1 MKLFHLWIPT
11 LTLAILASLFLTHSC
26 QSDHAG
32 DADLYAAVPKSS
44 VLIIESRGLGQAL
57 NNLSETSMHSQVDSL
72 PPILAF
78 TEEVKSLKANFDTDS
93 LDDFLKKRPVITA
106 VALSGAEKYGA
117 LFITPGN
124 KDFEK
129 SIGKRLSAMY
139 QVSKKN
145 YSEADIYH
153 FYKEDKS
160 KNYYVSSFRNLLLF
174 STSSFLLEEGIRQ
187 INSEFNIKQNPEF
200 QKLYNTSNKKDLA
213 NVYINLAELPKFLKT
228 RLPLGNHSFIS
239 RLGSWAELDVQAYN
253 KELLMSGLILF
264 PDAEPYFLKSFQKV
278 KARETEG
285 QNIVPA
291 TSGLWISQTFAN
303 AEQYYRNYL
312 AYLESAGRLR
322 KHEQLLEKLDFDH
335 NKHLLQWVDT
345 EMGIF
350 TATGEGGRINNVAYF
365 KHRNEDDAR
374 EALDSLANDFIE
386 GYRGVIIK
394 KMNYE
399 NALPRFYG
407 TLFNDFYY
415 PYFIVTNGFAIFAE
429 DLSSMKSIINDI
441 VDGKTM
447 AADEDFKKFSGNL
460 PSESHLKI
468 VASSP
473 GFLNYTATAL
483 EGGDAKILEKHF
495 DNLSNFRWAALQIN
509 VDDDAAL
516 TNFYMLQSTQRK
528 ERVTRIWNV
537 ELESEAASTPQF
549 LKNYTNAKYDVAV
562 QDKDYRLYL
571 IDYTGKLLWTKNLDG
586 PIMGGITQL
595 DIYKNNKLQMVLNTR
610 ETLYVIDRLGRD
622 VENFPVKLKEPATAP
637 VGVFNYD
644 LARNYRL
651 VVPCG
656 KNLKN
661 YGVDGKE
668 VKGWNFKA
676 SGHDLITKPQ
686 HFTVNK
692 KDVIVVLNDGGQ
704 LLQLNRRGEQ
714 RFEPVEGLPK
724 LQIPFY
730 LKERE
735 SLAKSEMLANG
746 PDGKLYSI
754 MPGGTADNLYLDEE
768 YPADYF
774 IFFDEKYVF
783 SHDERLIVKSNKQ
796 PWFAEMEGDISVQ
809 PKVMIL
815 GNEFYAAA
823 FSKSADEIRLFNKKG
838 ELIEGFPVYAQGPF
852 DMGSLKQDGAINI
865 VTYTEDGTL
874 VCYRV
879 N

>member
-1 MKLFHLWIPT
+1 MKLFHYWILT
-11 LTLAILASLFLTHSC
+11 LTSTLLLFSSC
-26 QSDHAG
+26 KKDEAG
-32 DADLYAAVPKSS
+32 SADLYSAVPKSS
-44 VLIIESRGLGQAL
+44 VIVLESRNIGEAM
-57 NNLSETSMHSQVDSL
+57 NSLSQTSMYSQVDSL
-72 PPILAF
+72 PPILSFA
-78 TEEVKSLKANFDTDS
+78 EEVKSLKGNFDTDS
-93 LDDFLKKRPVITA
+93 VSDFLKKRPVVMA
-106 VALSGAEKYGA
+106 MALSGAEKYGA
-117 LFITPGN
+117 LFVTTGD

-129 SIGKRLSAMY
+129 SIGKRLSSVY
-139 QVSKKN
+139 KVSKKT
-145 YSEADIYH
+145 YSEAEIYH

-160 KNYYVSSFRNLLLF
+160 KNYYVSSYRNLLLF

-213 NVYINLAELPKFLKT
+213 NVYINLAELPEFLKT
-228 RLPLGNHSFIS
+228 RLPLGNHQFVS
-239 RLGSWAELDVQAYN
+239 RLGSWAEFDVQAYN

-264 PDAEPYFLKSFQKV
+264 PETEPYFLKSFQKV

-291 TSGLWISQTFAN
+291 SSGLWISQTFAN

-335 NKHLLQWVDT
+335 NKHLLEWVDS

-365 KHRNEDDAR
+365 KHRDEDDTR
-374 EALDSLANDFIE
+374 EALDSLTNDFIE

-394 KMNYE
+394 KLKYE

-407 TLFNDFYY
+407 TLFNDFHY
-415 PYFIVTNGFAIFAE
+415 PYFMISNGFALFAE
-429 DLSSMKSIINDI
+429 DLSSMKGIINDI
-441 VDGKTM
+441 VDGKTL
-447 AADEDFKKFSGNL
+447 ATDEEFKNFSENL

-473 GFLNYTATAL
+473 GFLNYTSTAL
-483 EGGDAKILEKHF
+483 EGGDAKILEKNF
-495 DNLSNFRWAALQIN
+495 DKLSNFRWAALQIN

-528 ERVTRIWNV
+528 ERVTRLWNV
-537 ELESEAASTPQF
+537 ELESDAANTPQF
-549 LKNYTNAKYDVAV
+549 LKNYNNAKYDIAI
-562 QDKDYRLYL
+562 QDKDNRLYL
-571 IDYTGKLLWTKNLDG
+571 IDYTGKLLWSKNLDG
-586 PIMGGITQL
+586 PIMGNITQI
-595 DIYKNNKLQMVLNTR
+595 DMYKNNKLQMVLNTR
-610 ETLYVIDRLGRD
+610 ETLYVIDRLSRD

-637 VGVFNYD
+637 VGVLNYD

-661 YGVDGKE
+661 YGIDGKE

-676 SGHDLITKPQ
+676 SKHELITKPQ

-730 LKERE
+730 LKEGE

-774 IFFDEKYVF
+774 IYFDEKYVF
-783 SHDERLIVKSNKQ
+783 SHDEKLIVKSNKQ
-796 PWFAEMEGDISVQ
+796 PWSAEMEGDISVR

-823 FSKSADEIRLFNKKG
+823 FSKGADEIRLFNKKG

>member
-1 MKLFHLWIPT
+1 MKLFQYWILT
-11 LTLAILASLFLTHSC
+11 LTSTLLLFSSC
-26 QSDHAG
+26 KKDAATS
-32 DADLYAAVPKSS
+32 ADLYSAVPKSS
-44 VLIIESRGLGQAL
+44 VLVLESRSIGEAL
-57 NNLSETSMHSQVDSL
+57 NSISQTSMYSQIDSL

-78 TEEVKSLKANFDTDS
+78 AEELKSLKGNFDTDS
-93 LDDFLKKRPVITA
+93 VTDFLKKRPVVMA

-117 LFITPGN
+117 LFIAPGN

-129 SIGKRLSAMY
+129 SIGKRLSSVY
-139 QVSKKN
+139 KVSQKT
-145 YSEADIYH
+145 YSEAEVYH

-160 KNYYVSSFRNLLLF
+160 KNYYVSSYRNLLLF

-187 INSEFNIKQNPEF
+187 VNSEFNIKQNPQF

-213 NVYINLAELPKFLKT
+213 NLYINLKELPEFSKT
-228 RLPLGNHSFIS
+228 KLPLGNQQFIS
-239 RLGSWAELDVQAYN
+239 RMGSWAELDIQAYN

-264 PDAEPYFLKSFQKV
+264 PENEPYFLQSFQKV

-285 QNIVPA
+285 QKIVPA
-291 TSGLWISQTFAN
+291 ASGLWVSHTFAN

-335 NKHLLQWVDT
+335 NKHLLEWVDS

-350 TATGEGGRINNVAYF
+350 TTTGEGGRINYVAYF
-365 KHRNEDDAR
+365 KHRDEDDAR
-374 EALDSLANDFIE
+374 EALNSLATDFIE
-386 GYRGVIIK
+386 GYRGIIIK
-394 KMNYE
+394 KLKAE

-407 TLFNDFYY
+407 PIFTDFHY
-415 PYFIVTNGFAIFAE
+415 PYFIVSNGFALFAE
-429 DLSSMKSIINDI
+429 DLSSMKGIINDM
-441 VDGKTM
+441 VDGKTLG
-447 AADEDFKKFSGNL
+447 ADEEFKSFSASL
-460 PSESHLKI
+460 PSESHIKI
-468 VASSP
+468 IASSP
-473 GFLNYTATAL
+473 GFLNYASTSL
-483 EGGDAKILEKHF
+483 EGGDAKILEKNF
-495 DNLSNFRWAALQIN
+495 DKLSNFRWAALQIN
-509 VDDDAAL
+509 VDDAAAL

-528 ERVTRIWNV
+528 ERVARLWNV
-537 ELESEAASTPQF
+537 ELQSDAANTPQF

-571 IDYTGKLLWTKNLDG
+571 IDYSGKLLWTKNLDG
-586 PIMGGITQL
+586 PIMGNITQI

-676 SGHDLITKPQ
+676 SKHELITQPQ
-686 HFTVNK
+686 HFTVSK

-724 LQIPFY
+724 LQIPFF

-768 YPADYF
+768 NPADYF
-774 IFFDEKYVF
+774 IYFDEKYVF
-783 SHDERLIVKSNKQ
+783 SHDEKLIIKSDNQ
-796 PWFAEMEGDISVQ
+796 PWSAELDGDISTR
-809 PKVMIL
+809 PKVMIF

-823 FSKSADEIRLFNKKG
+823 FSKSADEIRLFNKMG